1 MAFNQFQID
10 ELNKIEGFGKA
21 YEKGSKQAA
30 KVAGDVALLMI
41 PGLGTIKL
49 ARAGGK
55 LTQSAMEFV
64 KRARKM
70 YPKSKINGNPT
81 AKQIAEAKPMGNVK
95 LKTPTQVAANV
106 QKSRPRATPQG
117 GKPTTIKDKPRAKP
131 DTKTVEKAPPKPA
144 APGLKKNRQRVD
156 NKKDTPS
163 KVKSTKQMRDA
174 VKARDNAK
182 TAAERAKAQRT
193 INMLLGTLGVGAVG
207 AVTQKALSPT
217 KPRAEKRKTTPDT
230 KKISPKGRPGSTT
243 PNTKKISPKGKPG
256 ATTPNTKKMP
266 PKGRPKNAKDPIQ
279 GKAPT
284 NGNKVKPSSKPAAKP
299 SPKTTA
305 KKTPKP
311 TSRKET
317 RPERRSDLPAGVL
330 RKFQGTL
337 RKDEVIRNI
346 GGVSYVIKRK
356 DSAFAGKKR

>member
-21 YEKGSKQAA
+21 YEKGERVGADA
-30 KVAGDVALLMI
+30 LAGVALLMI

-49 ARAGGK
+49 ARSGGK

-81 AKQIAEAKPMGNVK
+81 AKQIAEAKPMGSVK

-193 INMLLGTLGVGAVG
+193 INILLGTLGVGAVG

-230 KKISPKGRPGSTT
+230 KKISPKGRPGATT

-266 PKGRPKNAKDPIQ
+266 PKGRPKNAKDPIL
-279 GKAPT
+279 GRAT
-284 NGNKVKPSSKPAAKP
+284 TSKPAAKP
-299 SPKTTA
+299 SPKKA
-305 KKTPKP
+305 SPKADKSAAASKRMP
-311 TSRKET
+311 K
-317 RPERRSDLPAGVL
+317 SDLPAGVL

-356 DSAFAGKKR
+356 DSDFAKKRK

>member
-10 ELNKIEGFGKA
+10 ELSKIEGFGKA
-21 YEKGSKQAA
+21 FEKGE
-30 KVAGDVALLMI
+30 KVAAGALGDIALIAI
-41 PGLGTIKL
+41 PGMGTVKL
-49 ARAGGK
+49 ARSGGK
-55 LTQSAMEFV
+55 LTQAAMDFV
-64 KRARKM
+64 KQARKL
-70 YPKSKINGNPT
+70 YPKAKINPKPT
-81 AKQIAEAKPMGNVK
+81 ATQVSNAKPMGSVK

-217 KPRAEKRKTTPDT
+217 KPRADSKRKPTGTYAPKTIETTKPKKKVVKVTQDNSAKQSEKAAKPQAAKKKKLPLT
-230 KKISPKGRPGSTT
+230 KQSDIPST
-243 PNTKKISPKGKPG
+243 NRQ
-256 ATTPNTKKMP
+256 
-266 PKGRPKNAKDPIQ
+266 RPKLA
-279 GKAPT
+279 APA
-284 NGNKVKPSSKPAAKP
+284 KPAAK
-299 SPKTTA
+299 
-305 KKTPKP
+305 KP
-311 TSRKET
+311 TKKPAKTAPRKEVK
-317 RPERRSDLPAGVL
+317 PERKSDLPAGVL
-330 RKFQGTL
+330 RKFKGTL

-346 GGVSYVIKRK
+346 NGVSYVIRRK